1 MNQKTSLQKSLFPR
15 LSLKA
20 ISLFTVIVFLCSDF
34 LSFPPQA
41 LAYEKPTIDN
51 RLSTTDQGSGFQS
64 PVFGLQSEVMVPSEI
79 GTITE
84 ASLPQTIDHRLQ
96 SQFQS
101 FEAKRKLGQSRLP
114 PIKENQKSGQTT
126 DKNKKSVD
134 RGLWA
139 VDRFVVLIQD
149 AHAIPDAQRSL
160 EKLIEYFQKK
170 YGVKTVALEGAE
182 GRLDSTLFRLF
193 PDAEKRQSVF
203 ADYLASGELSGA
215 AAASVLSSSKADY
228 VGRTRKAKAK
238 ILFRKRA
245 RV

>member
-84 ASLPQTIDHRLQ
+84 ASLPQTIDHRLLK
-96 SQFQS
+96 S
-101 FEAKRKLGQSRLP
+101 RKMNPLCLCEHADRS
-114 PIKENQKSGQTT
+114 
-126 DKNKKSVD
+126 KKHTPVSD
-134 RGLWA
+134 
-139 VDRFVVLIQD
+139 
-149 AHAIPDAQRSL
+149 
-160 EKLIEYFQKK
+160 
-170 YGVKTVALEGAE
+170 
-182 GRLDSTLFRLF
+182 
-193 PDAEKRQSVF
+193 
-203 ADYLASGELSGA
+203 
-215 AAASVLSSSKADY
+215 
-228 VGRTRKAKAK
+228 
-238 ILFRKRA
+238 
-245 RV
+245 